1 MQLTKSVNF
10 MAGENTMRKSLIIKG
25 NQTQVSK
32 EQQAFNSLIRKI
44 EKLQHTIRE
53 NTQLLD
59 EKMRFYNS
67 EMVKQEIELLEAK
80 KEVVR
85 ELYKAFKSKDYK
97 GRERTLL
104 KSIITSHLDDIMKEE
119 ELDEEMQ
126 QIFRGVEKM
135 DYQKLKEMEFEK
147 HKTALEEVFHMYGF
161 DVNSEAF
168 KAAKSKEDLLKESFR
183 MMNELES
190 KGEEKNKEKTER
202 KKTKKQLERELIEQQ
217 KEELRSKNIGRV
229 YRQLA
234 KMFHPDLESDPDK
247 KIEKE
252 ELMKQLTIAY
262 ENMDLHTL
270 LRLELE
276 YIHKEENNTANLSG
290 EKLKIY
296 IEVLRE
302 QVGELETELRT
313 LPMHPQYTALH
324 TFVNW
329 PQDIIKLDLIGKK
342 FILDSVLRNM
352 KKSVEKLRG
361 SAAEAAEQIQKILKQ
376 FEQFE

>member
-1 MQLTKSVNF
+1 
-10 MAGENTMRKSLIIKG
+10 MRRSLIFKG
-25 NQTQVSK
+25 SPAHMDK
-32 EQQAFNSLIRKI
+32 DQQAFNHLIRKI
-44 EKLQHTIRE
+44 EKLRHTIRE

-67 EMVKQEIELLEAK
+67 EMVKQEIALLEAK
-80 KEVVR
+80 KEIVK
-85 ELYKAFKSKDYK
+85 ELYMAFKSKEYK

-104 KSIITSHLDDIMKEE
+104 KSIISSHLDDIMKEE

-126 QIFRGVEKM
+126 QVFRGVEKM
-135 DYQKLKEMEFEK
+135 DYQQLKEMEFEK
-147 HKTALEEVFHMYGF
+147 HKIALEEVFHMYGF
-161 DVNSEAF
+161 EVNSEAF

-190 KGEEKNKEKTER
+190 KEEEKNKGKTER
-202 KKTKKQLERELIEQQ
+202 RKTKKQLERELIEQQ
-217 KEELRSKNIGRV
+217 KEELRSKNIGRM
-229 YRQLA
+229 YKQLA

-262 ENMDLHTL
+262 ENKDLHTL

-302 QVGELETELRT
+302 QVAELETELRT
-313 LPMHPQYTALH
+313 LPMHPQYRALH
-324 TFVNW
+324 VFVNW
-329 PQDIIKLDLIGKK
+329 PQDILKLDLTGKK
-342 FILDSVLRNM
+342 MLLDSVLRNM
-352 KKSVEKLRG
+352 KKSIEKLRG
-361 SAAEAAEQIQKILKQ
+361 SAAEVAAQIQEIFTK